1 MELSLTPSQ
10 HMDSRITA
18 TGTTAAKPTPEITP
32 APTIDSLHPLYSILR
47 PRGAQTA
54 DPEPEPDGWLR
65 MLSITDSSLGGILGH
80 LSSRVS
86 VPIAVVKN
94 TISFAASRGLE
105 TGCFIAL
112 ATGVLATGIA
122 ALFIVS
128 TAIFAAVCPPKKT
141 ARMKPRSIAR
151 WIYALVGV
159 EATMVLMLAWGCYTW
174 NK

>member
-1 MELSLTPSQ
+1 
-10 HMDSRITA
+10 MDSQTTT
-18 TGTTAAKPTPEITP
+18 TGTAAAKPTPEITP

-47 PRGAQTA
+47 PPAAQTA
-54 DPEPEPDGWLR
+54 DPEPDGWLH
-65 MLSITDSSLGGILGH
+65 MLRITDSSPRGILGH

-86 VPIAVVKN
+86 VPNAVVKN
-94 TISFAASRGLE
+94 AILFAASRGLE

-159 EATMVLMLAWGCYTW
+159 EATVVLMLAWGCYTW